1 MSRVGGGKWS
11 DRSSCSE
18 KDQRDERE
26 KRDLGRRVFRGE
38 ESFGG
43 RRRRMRDQR
52 ERERERQIDG
62 SDFFWEINLTDVVK

>member
-11 DRSSCSE
+11 DRLSCSE

-43 RRRRMRDQR
+43 RRRRTRDQ
-52 ERERERQIDG
+52 RERQIDG
-62 SDFFWEINLTDVVK
+62 SDFFWEINLTDVMK

>member
-11 DRSSCSE
+11 DRSSYSE

-43 RRRRMRDQR
+43 RRRRTRDQR
-52 ERERERQIDG
+52 ERERDRSMVLI
-62 SDFFWEINLTDVVK
+62 FFWEINLTDVVK